1 MNIRIT
7 KKVVSTIVAGCLLLS
22 LGTAA
27 LAKNAPQDQPP
38 PPPACPFAAPGQ
50 PPDPAGR
57 ERHLTQALAELV
69 KAETISQEQAGKLL
83 DFFKQQAEEQRQEME
98 KRQQKKQNFIHD
110 LQQTAG
116 LSEAQA
122 KAVADALRP
131 PHRPDRQ
138 ECAPDPERHPM

>member
-7 KKVVSTIVAGCLLLS
+7 KRIVSTLVAGCLLLS

-38 PPPACPFAAPGQ
+38 QAYPLAGPGQ

-57 ERHLTQALAELV
+57 ERQLEKALAQLV
-69 KAETISQEQAGKLL
+69 KDETISQKQADKLL
-83 DFFKQQAEEQRQEME
+83 DFFKQKAEARRQEME
-98 KRQQKKQNFIHD
+98 KRQQEKENFIRD

-116 LSEAQA
+116 LSADQA
-122 KAVADALRP
+122 KAVAAALRP
-131 PHRPDRQ
+131 PHPPARP
-138 ECAPDPERHPM
+138 ECGPGQAQPPL

>member
-1 MNIRIT
+1 MNSRIT
-7 KKVVSTIVAGCLLLS
+7 KKVAGTLVAGCLLLS

-27 LAKNAPQDQPP
+27 LAKNSPQDQPA

-57 ERHLTQALAELV
+57 ERHLTQALAQLV
-69 KAETISQEQAGKLL
+69 KEETISREQADKLL
-83 DFFKQQAEEQRQEME
+83 DFFKQKAEEQRQERE
-98 KRQQKKQNFIHD
+98 KHQQEKQNFVHD

-131 PHRPDRQ
+131 PQRPDRQ
-138 ECAPDPERHPM
+138 ECAPDPARHPM